1 MSIAYPPEVVTLRD
15 GTPVT
20 IRAIRP
26 DDAPRLQ
33 ALHARLSAESIFLRF
48 LGQLKTLPLEE
59 AQRLAHVDYEKS
71 MALVATPGQDGEEPI
86 IGVARYA
93 ASNQA
98 EPDAAE
104 AAIVVDDAFQ
114 GRGLGSLLLDRLV
127 KYARA
132 HGIRYF
138 LATVYHSNAEIMRF
152 IQRSGLPSEKRRE
165 AGVWEVRV
173 RLDTEPAR

>member
-1 MSIAYPPEVVTLRD
+1 MSIAYPPEAVTLRD
-15 GTPVT
+15 GAPVT
-20 IRAIRP
+20 IRAIQP

-48 LGQLKTLPLEE
+48 LGQLKTLPPEE
-59 AQRLAHVDYEKS
+59 AQRLARVDYEKS
-71 MALVATPGQDGEEPI
+71 MALVATHGQAGEEPI

-93 ASNQA
+93 ASNPA

-104 AAIVVDDAFQ
+104 AAIVVEDAFQ
-114 GRGLGSLLLDRLV
+114 GRGLGSLLLDRLM

-132 HGIRYF
+132 HGVRYF
-138 LATVYHSNAEIMRF
+138 LATVHHSNAEIMRF
-152 IQRSGLPSEKRRE
+152 IERSGLPVEKRRE

-173 RLDTEPAR
+173 RLDAGR